1 MKNKK
6 ANKIIAI
13 SVIIVLL
20 VVAIIVFI
28 LNTSIGNSGLTILEK
43 QWINDNAN
51 KVVDVTVFNDIP
63 IYGNGGK
70 GVVFDFLDK
79 FSEEYN
85 IEFNKNSYT
94 LSNKEVSYGNFAFK
108 ILNNEDKLSDNQILF
123 YEDAY
128 VIVGSD
134 EEDTIS
140 SIDDIKDSKVGI
152 LTSDKND
159 VLYYLDINSDSV
171 TNYDNIDKLIQG
183 YSDREVS
190 YIVIPNVMYMQ
201 EIVKNNLSIL
211 YHISDIS
218 KKYVLEVTD
227 NDLYSIISK
236 FYLDYKD
243 KYLSDSYSTGFL
255 DAYFDNSSY
264 TDVDRVNYNSS
275 VYTYGYVVD
284 MPFENADN
292 DKFVGI
298 ISNYLKEFQSI
309 ANVELKVVRYNNI
322 SDLKQALINGDIDFA
337 FGNFELKSLG
347 SSFYTTNN
355 VVNSSYVV
363 LAKEHINIGS
373 LASLKK
379 YEVSVVEN
387 SKLDEILKL
396 KGINATRYS
405 DTDSLLRGIKDNDI
419 ILIDKEMYNY
429 YSSEKLS
436 DYMVV
441 YEGNLGKTPF
451 VISGKN
457 KTFASLF
464 DYYVSMT
471 DYNDFSG
478 KYNTSVGM
486 YDGRLKEII
495 SILAFSLAVILIL
508 IIVLLM
514 IKNKKKKKKRAYMED
529 KMKFIDVMT
538 SLKNRNYLNYS
549 IPKWDDNVIYPQ
561 AIVVIDLNNLKDIN
575 DNYGHEKGDE
585 VIKKAANILIANQLE
600 KTDLV
605 RTDGNEFLIYMVGY
619 PVNDVM
625 MYSRKIYKEFKNLPY
640 GYGASIGYSMIE
652 DDVKSIDDAI
662 NEAIIDM
669 NKNKENEKK

>member
-6 ANKIIAI
+6 ANKIITI
-13 SVIIVLL
+13 SVIVVL
-20 VVAIIVFI
+20 VVVAVLVFA

-51 KVVDVTVFNDIP
+51 KVVDVAVFNDIP

-123 YEDAY
+123 YEDTY

-183 YSDREVS
+183 YSDKEVS

-227 NDLYSIISK
+227 NDLYFIISK

-387 SKLDEILKL
+387 SKLDETLKL

-508 IIVLLM
+508 IIILLM
-514 IKNKKKKKKRAYMED
+514 IKNKNKKKKRAYMED

-619 PVNDVM
+619 PVSDVM

>member
-6 ANKIIAI
+6 ANKIITI
-13 SVIIVLL
+13 SVIVVL
-20 VVAIIVFI
+20 VVVAVLVFA

-51 KVVDVTVFNDIP
+51 KVVDVAVFNDIP

-123 YEDAY
+123 YEDTY

-183 YSDREVS
+183 YSDKEVS

-243 KYLSDSYSTGFL
+243 KYLSNSYSTGFL

-387 SKLDEILKL
+387 SKLDEALKL

-619 PVNDVM
+619 PANDVM

>member
-6 ANKIIAI
+6 ANKIITI
-13 SVIIVLL
+13 SVIVVL
-20 VVAIIVFI
+20 VVVAVLVFA

-51 KVVDVTVFNDIP
+51 KVVDVAVFNDIP

-108 ILNNEDKLSDNQILF
+108 ILNNEDKLLDNQILF
-123 YEDAY
+123 YEDTY
-128 VIVGSD
+128 VIVGSN

-159 VLYYLDINSDSV
+159 VLYYLDINSDNA
-171 TNYDNIDKLIQG
+171 TNYDNIDELIQG
-183 YSDREVS
+183 YSDKEVS

-243 KYLSDSYSTGFL
+243 KYLSNSYSTGFL

-363 LAKEHINIGS
+363 LAKERINIGS

-387 SKLDEILKL
+387 SKLDEALKL

-464 DYYVSMT
+464 DYYISMT

-478 KYNTSVGM
+478 KYNTSIGM

-508 IIVLLM
+508 IIILLM
-514 IKNKKKKKKRAYMED
+514 IKNKNKKKKNAYMED

-669 NKNKENEKK
+669 NKNKENGKK

>member
-6 ANKIIAI
+6 ANKIITI
-13 SVIIVLL
+13 SVIVVL
-20 VVAIIVFI
+20 VVVAVLVFA

-43 QWINDNAN
+43 KWINDNAN

-123 YEDAY
+123 YEDTY
-128 VIVGSD
+128 VIVGSN

-159 VLYYLDINSDSV
+159 ILYYLDINSDNV
-171 TNYDNIDKLIQG
+171 TNYDDIDKLIQG
-183 YSDREVS
+183 YNDKEVS
-190 YIVIPNVMYMQ
+190 YLVIPNVMYMQ

-243 KYLSDSYSTGFL
+243 KYLSDSYSAGFL

-309 ANVELKVVRYNNI
+309 ANVELKVVKYNNI

-337 FGNFELKSLG
+337 FGYFDLKSLG
-347 SSFYTTNN
+347 SSFYITNN
-355 VVNSSYVV
+355 IVNSSYVV

-387 SKLDEILKL
+387 SKLDEALKL

-436 DYMVV
+436 DYMIV
-441 YEGNLGKTPF
+441 YEGSLDKTPF

-478 KYNTSVGM
+478 KYNTSIGM

-495 SILAFSLAVILIL
+495 SILVFSLAVLLIL
-508 IIVLLM
+508 VIILLM
-514 IKNKKKKKKRAYMED
+514 VKNKNKKKKRAYMED

-619 PVNDVM
+619 PANDVM

-662 NEAIIDM
+662 NEAVIDM
-669 NKNKENEKK
+669 RKNKENEKK

>member
-6 ANKIIAI
+6 ANKIITI
-13 SVIIVLL
+13 SVIVVL
-20 VVAIIVFI
+20 VVVAVLVFA

-123 YEDAY
+123 YEDTY

-183 YSDREVS
+183 YSDKEVS

-243 KYLSDSYSTGFL
+243 KYLSNSYSTGFL

-363 LAKEHINIGS
+363 LAKEHINIDS

-387 SKLDEILKL
+387 SKLDEALKL

-508 IIVLLM
+508 IIILLM
-514 IKNKKKKKKRAYMED
+514 IKNKNKKKKRAYMED

>member
-6 ANKIIAI
+6 ANKIITI
-13 SVIIVLL
+13 SVIVVL
-20 VVAIIVFI
+20 VVVAVLVFT

-43 QWINDNAN
+43 KWINDNAN

-123 YEDAY
+123 YEDTY
-128 VIVGSD
+128 VIVGSN
-134 EEDTIS
+134 EEDAIS

-159 VLYYLDINSDSV
+159 ILYYLDINSDNV
-171 TNYDNIDKLIQG
+171 TNYDDIDKLIQG
-183 YSDREVS
+183 YNDKEVS
-190 YIVIPNVMYMQ
+190 YLVIPNVMYMQ

-211 YHISDIS
+211 YHIGDIS

-227 NDLYSIISK
+227 NDLYSIVSK

-275 VYTYGYVVD
+275 VYTYGYVID

-337 FGNFELKSLG
+337 FGNFDLKSLG
-347 SSFYTTNN
+347 SSFYITNN

-387 SKLDEILKL
+387 SKLDEALKL

-405 DTDSLLRGIKDNDI
+405 DTDSLLRGIKDSDI

-441 YEGNLGKTPF
+441 YEGNLDKTPF

-478 KYNTSVGM
+478 KYNTSIGM

-495 SILAFSLAVILIL
+495 SILVFSLAVLLIL
-508 IIVLLM
+508 VIILLM
-514 IKNKKKKKKRAYMED
+514 VKNKNKKKKRAYMED

-619 PVNDVM
+619 PANDVM

>member
-6 ANKIIAI
+6 ANKIITI
-13 SVIIVLL
+13 SVIVVL
-20 VVAIIVFI
+20 VVVAVLVFA

-51 KVVDVTVFNDIP
+51 KVVDVAVFNDIP

-108 ILNNEDKLSDNQILF
+108 ILNNEDKLLDNQILF
-123 YEDAY
+123 YEDTY
-128 VIVGSD
+128 VIVGSN

-183 YSDREVS
+183 YSDKEVS

-243 KYLSDSYSTGFL
+243 KYLSNSYSTGFL

-387 SKLDEILKL
+387 SKLDETLKS

-478 KYNTSVGM
+478 KYNTSIGM

>member
-6 ANKIIAI
+6 ANKIITI
-13 SVIIVLL
+13 SVIVVL
-20 VVAIIVFI
+20 VVVAVLVFA
-28 LNTSIGNSGLTILEK
+28 LNTSIGNSGLTIIEK
-43 QWINDNAN
+43 KWINDNAN

-123 YEDAY
+123 YEDTY
-128 VIVGSD
+128 VIVGSN

-159 VLYYLDINSDSV
+159 ILYYLDINSDNV
-171 TNYDNIDKLIQG
+171 TNYDDIDKLIQG
-183 YSDREVS
+183 YNDKEVS
-190 YIVIPNVMYMQ
+190 YLVIPNVMYMQ

-211 YHISDIS
+211 YHIGDIS

-243 KYLSDSYSTGFL
+243 KYLTDSYSTGFL

-309 ANVELKVVRYNNI
+309 ANVELKVVRYNNN

-337 FGNFELKSLG
+337 FGNFDLKSLG
-347 SSFYTTNN
+347 SSFYITNN

-379 YEVSVVEN
+379 YEVSAVEN
-387 SKLDEILKL
+387 SKLDEALKL
-396 KGINATRYS
+396 KGINAIRYS
-405 DTDSLLRGIKDNDI
+405 DTDSLLRGIKDSDI

-441 YEGNLGKTPF
+441 YEGNLDKTPF

-464 DYYVSMT
+464 DYYVSMA

-478 KYNTSVGM
+478 KYNTSIGM

-495 SILAFSLAVILIL
+495 SILVFSLAVLLIL
-508 IIVLLM
+508 VIILLM
-514 IKNKKKKKKRAYMED
+514 VKNKNKKKKRAYMED

-619 PVNDVM
+619 PANDVM

-669 NKNKENEKK
+669 KKNKENEKK

>member
-6 ANKIIAI
+6 ANKIITI
-13 SVIIVLL
+13 SVIVVL
-20 VVAIIVFI
+20 VVVAVLVFA

-108 ILNNEDKLSDNQILF
+108 ILNNEDKLLDNQILF
-123 YEDAY
+123 YEDTY
-128 VIVGSD
+128 VIVGSN

-159 VLYYLDINSDSV
+159 VLYYLDINSDNA
-171 TNYDNIDKLIQG
+171 TNYDNIDELIQG
-183 YSDREVS
+183 YSDKEVS

-309 ANVELKVVRYNNI
+309 ANVELKVVKYNNI

-387 SKLDEILKL
+387 SKLDETLKL

-464 DYYVSMT
+464 DYYISMT

-478 KYNTSVGM
+478 KYNTSIGM

-508 IIVLLM
+508 IIILLM
-514 IKNKKKKKKRAYMED
+514 IKNKNKKKKRAYMED

>member
-123 YEDAY
+123 YEDTY

-183 YSDREVS
+183 YSDKEVS

-322 SDLKQALINGDIDFA
+322 SDLKQALIHGDIDFA
-337 FGNFELKSLG
+337 FGNFELKQAKSLQQQ
-347 SSFYTTNN
+347 
-355 VVNSSYVV
+355 
-363 LAKEHINIGS
+363 
-373 LASLKK
+373 
-379 YEVSVVEN
+379 
-387 SKLDEILKL
+387 
-396 KGINATRYS
+396 
-405 DTDSLLRGIKDNDI
+405 
-419 ILIDKEMYNY
+419 
-429 YSSEKLS
+429 
-436 DYMVV
+436 
-441 YEGNLGKTPF
+441 
-451 VISGKN
+451 
-457 KTFASLF
+457 
-464 DYYVSMT
+464 
-471 DYNDFSG
+471 
-478 KYNTSVGM
+478 
-486 YDGRLKEII
+486 
-495 SILAFSLAVILIL
+495 
-508 IIVLLM
+508 
-514 IKNKKKKKKRAYMED
+514 
-529 KMKFIDVMT
+529 
-538 SLKNRNYLNYS
+538 
-549 IPKWDDNVIYPQ
+549 PQ
-561 AIVVIDLNNLKDIN
+561 
-575 DNYGHEKGDE
+575 
-585 VIKKAANILIANQLE
+585 Q
-600 KTDLV
+600 
-605 RTDGNEFLIYMVGY
+605 F
-619 PVNDVM
+619 PV
-625 MYSRKIYKEFKNLPY
+625 
-640 GYGASIGYSMIE
+640 
-652 DDVKSIDDAI
+652 
-662 NEAIIDM
+662 
-669 NKNKENEKK
+669 

>member
-6 ANKIIAI
+6 ANKIITI
-13 SVIIVLL
+13 SVIVVL
-20 VVAIIVFI
+20 VVVAVLVFA
-28 LNTSIGNSGLTILEK
+28 LNTSIGNSGLTIIEK
-43 QWINDNAN
+43 KWINDNAN

-123 YEDAY
+123 YEDTY
-128 VIVGSD
+128 VIVGSN

-159 VLYYLDINSDSV
+159 ILYYLDINSDNV
-171 TNYDNIDKLIQG
+171 TNYDDIDKLIQG
-183 YSDREVS
+183 YNDKEVS
-190 YIVIPNVMYMQ
+190 YLVIPNVMYMQ

-255 DAYFDNSSY
+255 DAYFVNSSY

-337 FGNFELKSLG
+337 FGNFDLKSLG
-347 SSFYTTNN
+347 SSFYITNN

-387 SKLDEILKL
+387 SKLDEVLKL
-396 KGINATRYS
+396 KGINAIRYS
-405 DTDSLLRGIKDNDI
+405 DTDSLLRGIKDSDI

-429 YSSEKLS
+429 YNSEKLS

-441 YEGNLGKTPF
+441 YEGNLDKTSF

-471 DYNDFSG
+471 DYNDLSG
-478 KYNTSVGM
+478 KYNTSIGM

-495 SILAFSLAVILIL
+495 SVLVFSLAVLLIL
-508 IIVLLM
+508 VIILLM
-514 IKNKKKKKKRAYMED
+514 VKKKNKKKKRAYMED

-619 PVNDVM
+619 PANDVM

-669 NKNKENEKK
+669 KKNKENEKK

>member
-1 MKNKK
+1 M
-6 ANKIIAI
+6 
-13 SVIIVLL
+13 
-20 VVAIIVFI
+20 
-28 LNTSIGNSGLTILEK
+28 
-43 QWINDNAN
+43 
-51 KVVDVTVFNDIP
+51 
-63 IYGNGGK
+63 
-70 GVVFDFLDK
+70 
-79 FSEEYN
+79 
-85 IEFNKNSYT
+85 
-94 LSNKEVSYGNFAFK
+94 
-108 ILNNEDKLSDNQILF
+108 
-123 YEDAY
+123 
-128 VIVGSD
+128 
-134 EEDTIS
+134 
-140 SIDDIKDSKVGI
+140 
-152 LTSDKND
+152 
-159 VLYYLDINSDSV
+159 
-171 TNYDNIDKLIQG
+171 
-183 YSDREVS
+183 
-190 YIVIPNVMYMQ
+190 
-201 EIVKNNLSIL
+201 
-211 YHISDIS
+211 
-218 KKYVLEVTD
+218 
-227 NDLYSIISK
+227 
-236 FYLDYKD
+236 
-243 KYLSDSYSTGFL
+243 
-255 DAYFDNSSY
+255 
-264 TDVDRVNYNSS
+264 
-275 VYTYGYVVD
+275 
-284 MPFENADN
+284 
-292 DKFVGI
+292 
-298 ISNYLKEFQSI
+298 
-309 ANVELKVVRYNNI
+309 
-322 SDLKQALINGDIDFA
+322 
-337 FGNFELKSLG
+337 
-347 SSFYTTNN
+347 
-355 VVNSSYVV
+355 
-363 LAKEHINIGS
+363 
-373 LASLKK
+373 KK

-387 SKLDEILKL
+387 SKLDETLKL

-619 PVNDVM
+619 PANDVM

>member
-6 ANKIIAI
+6 ANKIITI
-13 SVIIVLL
+13 SVIVVL
-20 VVAIIVFI
+20 VVVAVLVFA

-51 KVVDVTVFNDIP
+51 KVVDVAVFNDIP

-108 ILNNEDKLSDNQILF
+108 ILNNEDKLLDNQILF
-123 YEDAY
+123 YEDTY
-128 VIVGSD
+128 VIVGSN

-159 VLYYLDINSDSV
+159 VLYYLDINSDNA
-171 TNYDNIDKLIQG
+171 TNYDNIDELIQG
-183 YSDREVS
+183 YSDKEVS

-243 KYLSDSYSTGFL
+243 KYLSNSYSTGFL

-363 LAKEHINIGS
+363 LAKGHINIGS

-387 SKLDEILKL
+387 SKLDEALKL

-464 DYYVSMT
+464 DYYISMT

-478 KYNTSVGM
+478 KYNTSIGM

-508 IIVLLM
+508 IIILLM
-514 IKNKKKKKKRAYMED
+514 IKNKNKKKKRAYMED

>member
-6 ANKIIAI
+6 ANKIITI
-13 SVIIVLL
+13 SVIVVL
-20 VVAIIVFI
+20 VVVAVLVFA
-28 LNTSIGNSGLTILEK
+28 LNTSIGNSGLTIIEK
-43 QWINDNAN
+43 KWINDNAN

-123 YEDAY
+123 YEDTY
-128 VIVGSD
+128 VIVGSN

-140 SIDDIKDSKVGI
+140 SLDDIKDSKVGI

-159 VLYYLDINSDSV
+159 ILYYLDINSDNV
-171 TNYDNIDKLIQG
+171 TNYDDIDKLIQG
-183 YSDREVS
+183 YNDKEVS
-190 YIVIPNVMYMQ
+190 YLVIPNVMYMQ

-243 KYLSDSYSTGFL
+243 KYLTDSYSTGFL

-337 FGNFELKSLG
+337 FGNFDLKSLG
-347 SSFYTTNN
+347 SSFYITNN

-387 SKLDEILKL
+387 SKLDEALKL
-396 KGINATRYS
+396 KGINAIRYS
-405 DTDSLLRGIKDNDI
+405 DTDSLLRGIKDSDI

-441 YEGNLGKTPF
+441 YEGNLDKTPF

-478 KYNTSVGM
+478 KYNTSIGM

-495 SILAFSLAVILIL
+495 SILVFSLAVLLIL
-508 IIVLLM
+508 VIILLM
-514 IKNKKKKKKRAYMED
+514 VKNKNKKKKRAYMED

-619 PVNDVM
+619 PANDVM

-669 NKNKENEKK
+669 KKNKENEKK

>member
-6 ANKIIAI
+6 ANKIITI
-13 SVIIVLL
+13 SVIVVL
-20 VVAIIVFI
+20 VVVAVLVFA

-43 QWINDNAN
+43 KWINDNAN

-123 YEDAY
+123 YEDTY
-128 VIVGSD
+128 VIVGSN

-140 SIDDIKDSKVGI
+140 FLDDIKDSKVGI

-159 VLYYLDINSDSV
+159 ILYYLDINSDNV
-171 TNYDNIDKLIQG
+171 TNYDDIDKLIQG
-183 YSDREVS
+183 YNDKEVS
-190 YIVIPNVMYMQ
+190 YLVIPNVMYMQ
-201 EIVKNNLSIL
+201 EIVKNNLSFL

-292 DKFVGI
+292 DRFVGI

-337 FGNFELKSLG
+337 FGNFDLKSLG
-347 SSFYTTNN
+347 SSFYITNN

-387 SKLDEILKL
+387 SKLDEALKL

-405 DTDSLLRGIKDNDI
+405 DTDSLLRGIKDSDI

-441 YEGNLGKTPF
+441 YEGNLDKIPF

-478 KYNTSVGM
+478 KYNTSIGM

-495 SILAFSLAVILIL
+495 SILVFSLAVLLIL
-508 IIVLLM
+508 VIILLM
-514 IKNKKKKKKRAYMED
+514 VKNKNKKKKRAYMED

-619 PVNDVM
+619 PANDVM

-662 NEAIIDM
+662 NEAVIDM
-669 NKNKENEKK
+669 RKNKENEKK

>member
-6 ANKIIAI
+6 ANKIITI
-13 SVIIVLL
+13 SVIVVL
-20 VVAIIVFI
+20 VVVAVLVFA
-28 LNTSIGNSGLTILEK
+28 LNTSIGNSGLTIIEK
-43 QWINDNAN
+43 KWINDNAN

-123 YEDAY
+123 YEDTY
-128 VIVGSD
+128 VIVGSN
-134 EEDTIS
+134 EENIIS

-152 LTSDKND
+152 LSSDKND
-159 VLYYLDINSDSV
+159 ILYYLDINSDNV
-171 TNYDNIDKLIQG
+171 INYDDIDKLIQG
-183 YSDREVS
+183 YNDKEVS
-190 YIVIPNVMYMQ
+190 YLVIPNVMYMQ

-337 FGNFELKSLG
+337 FGNFDLKSLG
-347 SSFYTTNN
+347 SSFYITNN
-355 VVNSSYVV
+355 VVNSSYVI

-387 SKLDEILKL
+387 SKLDEALKL
-396 KGINATRYS
+396 KGINAIRYS
-405 DTDSLLRGIKDNDI
+405 DTDSLLRGIKDSDI

-441 YEGNLGKTPF
+441 YEGNLDKTPF

-478 KYNTSVGM
+478 KYNTSIGM

-495 SILAFSLAVILIL
+495 SILVFSLAVLLIL
-508 IIVLLM
+508 IIILLM
-514 IKNKKKKKKRAYMED
+514 VKNKNKKKKRAYMED

-619 PVNDVM
+619 PANDVM

>member
-6 ANKIIAI
+6 ANKIITI
-13 SVIIVLL
+13 SVIVVL
-20 VVAIIVFI
+20 VVVAVLVFA
-28 LNTSIGNSGLTILEK
+28 LNTSIGNSGLTIIEK
-43 QWINDNAN
+43 KWINDNAN

-123 YEDAY
+123 YEDTY
-128 VIVGSD
+128 VIVGSN

-152 LTSDKND
+152 LSSDKND
-159 VLYYLDINSDSV
+159 ILYYLDINSDNV
-171 TNYDNIDKLIQG
+171 INYDDIDKLIQG
-183 YSDREVS
+183 YNDKEVS
-190 YIVIPNVMYMQ
+190 YLVIPNVMYMQ

-211 YHISDIS
+211 YHIGDIS

-243 KYLSDSYSTGFL
+243 KYLTDSYSTGFL

-337 FGNFELKSLG
+337 FGNFDLKSLG
-347 SSFYTTNN
+347 SSFYITNN

-387 SKLDEILKL
+387 SKLDEALKL
-396 KGINATRYS
+396 KGINAIRYS
-405 DTDSLLRGIKDNDI
+405 DTDSLLRGIKDSDI

-441 YEGNLGKTPF
+441 YEGNLDKTPF

-478 KYNTSVGM
+478 KYNTSIGM

-495 SILAFSLAVILIL
+495 SILVFSLAVLLIL
-508 IIVLLM
+508 VIILLM
-514 IKNKKKKKKRAYMED
+514 VKNKNKKKKRAYMED

-619 PVNDVM
+619 PANDVM

-669 NKNKENEKK
+669 KKNKENEKK

>member
-6 ANKIIAI
+6 ANKIITI
-13 SVIIVLL
+13 SVIVVL
-20 VVAIIVFI
+20 VVVAVLVFA

-51 KVVDVTVFNDIP
+51 KVVDVAVFNDIP

-108 ILNNEDKLSDNQILF
+108 ILNNEDKLLDNQILF
-123 YEDAY
+123 YEDTY
-128 VIVGSD
+128 VIVGSN

-183 YSDREVS
+183 YSDKEVS

-243 KYLSDSYSTGFL
+243 KYLSNSYSTGFL

-387 SKLDEILKL
+387 SKLDEALKL

-508 IIVLLM
+508 IIILLM
-514 IKNKKKKKKRAYMED
+514 IKNKNKKKKRAYMED

-619 PVNDVM
+619 PANDVM

>member
-6 ANKIIAI
+6 ANKIITI
-13 SVIIVLL
+13 SVIVVL
-20 VVAIIVFI
+20 VVVAVLVFA

-51 KVVDVTVFNDIP
+51 KVVDVAVFNDIP

-108 ILNNEDKLSDNQILF
+108 ILNNEDKLLDNQILF
-123 YEDAY
+123 YEDTY
-128 VIVGSD
+128 VIVGSN

-159 VLYYLDINSDSV
+159 VLYYLDINSDNA
-171 TNYDNIDKLIQG
+171 TNYDNIDELIQG
-183 YSDREVS
+183 YSDKEVS

-243 KYLSDSYSTGFL
+243 KYLSNSYSTGFL

-387 SKLDEILKL
+387 SKLDEALKL

-464 DYYVSMT
+464 DYYISMT

-478 KYNTSVGM
+478 KYNTSIGM

-508 IIVLLM
+508 IIILLM
-514 IKNKKKKKKRAYMED
+514 IKNKNKKKKRAYMED

-619 PVNDVM
+619 PVSDVM

>member
-123 YEDAY
+123 YEDTY

-183 YSDREVS
+183 YSDKEVS

-387 SKLDEILKL
+387 SKLDETLKL

-429 YSSEKLS
+429 YSNEKLS

-514 IKNKKKKKKRAYMED
+514 IKNKKQKKKRAYMED

-605 RTDGNEFLIYMVGY
+605 LTDGNEFLIYIVGY

>member
-6 ANKIIAI
+6 ANKIITI
-13 SVIIVLL
+13 SVIVVL
-20 VVAIIVFI
+20 VVVAVLVFA
-28 LNTSIGNSGLTILEK
+28 LNTSIGNSGLTIIEK
-43 QWINDNAN
+43 KWINDNAN

-123 YEDAY
+123 YEDTY
-128 VIVGSD
+128 VIVGSN

-159 VLYYLDINSDSV
+159 ILYYLDINSDNV
-171 TNYDNIDKLIQG
+171 TNYDDIDKLIQG
-183 YSDREVS
+183 YNDKEVS
-190 YIVIPNVMYMQ
+190 YLVIPNVMYMQ

-211 YHISDIS
+211 YHIGDIS

-337 FGNFELKSLG
+337 FGNFDLKSLG
-347 SSFYTTNN
+347 SSFYITNN

-387 SKLDEILKL
+387 SKLDEALKL

-436 DYMVV
+436 DYMIV
-441 YEGNLGKTPF
+441 YEGSLDKTPF

-478 KYNTSVGM
+478 KYNTSIGM

-495 SILAFSLAVILIL
+495 SILVFSLAVLLIL
-508 IIVLLM
+508 IIILLM
-514 IKNKKKKKKRAYMED
+514 VKNKNKKKKRAYMED

-619 PVNDVM
+619 PANDVM

-662 NEAIIDM
+662 NEAVIDM
-669 NKNKENEKK
+669 RKNKENEKK

>member
-6 ANKIIAI
+6 ANKIITI
-13 SVIIVLL
+13 SVIVVL
-20 VVAIIVFI
+20 VVVAVLVFA

-123 YEDAY
+123 YEDTY

-183 YSDREVS
+183 YSDKEVS

-387 SKLDEILKL
+387 SKLDETLKS

-619 PVNDVM
+619 PANDVM

>member
-6 ANKIIAI
+6 ANKIITI
-13 SVIIVLL
+13 SVIVVL
-20 VVAIIVFI
+20 VVVAVLVFA

-108 ILNNEDKLSDNQILF
+108 ILYNEDKLSDNQILF
-123 YEDAY
+123 YEDTY

-183 YSDREVS
+183 YSDKEVS

-387 SKLDEILKL
+387 SKLDETLKS

-619 PVNDVM
+619 PANDVM

>member
-123 YEDAY
+123 YEDTY

-183 YSDREVS
+183 YSDKEVS

-387 SKLDEILKL
+387 SKLDETLKS

-429 YSSEKLS
+429 YSNEKLS

-514 IKNKKKKKKRAYMED
+514 IKNKKQKKKRAYMED

>member
-6 ANKIIAI
+6 ANKIITI
-13 SVIIVLL
+13 SVIVVL
-20 VVAIIVFI
+20 VVVAVLVFA

-43 QWINDNAN
+43 KWINDNAN

-123 YEDAY
+123 YEDTY
-128 VIVGSD
+128 VIVGSN

-159 VLYYLDINSDSV
+159 ILYYLDINSDNV
-171 TNYDNIDKLIQG
+171 TNYDDIDKLIQG
-183 YSDREVS
+183 YNDKEVS
-190 YIVIPNVMYMQ
+190 YLVIPNVMYMQ

-243 KYLSDSYSTGFL
+243 KYLSDSYSAGFL

-292 DKFVGI
+292 DRFVGI

-337 FGNFELKSLG
+337 FGNFDLKSLG
-347 SSFYTTNN
+347 SSFYITNN

-387 SKLDEILKL
+387 SKLDEALKL

-405 DTDSLLRGIKDNDI
+405 DTDSLLRGIKDSDI

-441 YEGNLGKTPF
+441 YEGNLDKTPF

-478 KYNTSVGM
+478 KYNTSIGM

-495 SILAFSLAVILIL
+495 SILVFSLAVLLIL
-508 IIVLLM
+508 VIILLM
-514 IKNKKKKKKRAYMED
+514 VKNKNKKKKRAYMED

-619 PVNDVM
+619 PANDVM

-662 NEAIIDM
+662 NEAVIDM
-669 NKNKENEKK
+669 RKNKENEKK

>member
-13 SVIIVLL
+13 SVIVVL
-20 VVAIIVFI
+20 VVVAVLVFA

-108 ILNNEDKLSDNQILF
+108 ILNNEDKLLDNQILF
-123 YEDAY
+123 YEDTY

-183 YSDREVS
+183 YSDKEVS

-387 SKLDEILKL
+387 SKLDETLKL

-429 YSSEKLS
+429 YSNEKLS

-464 DYYVSMT
+464 DYYISMT

-478 KYNTSVGM
+478 KYNTSIGM

-495 SILAFSLAVILIL
+495 SILVFSLAVILIL
-508 IIVLLM
+508 IIILLM
-514 IKNKKKKKKRAYMED
+514 IKNKNKKKKRAYMED

>member
-6 ANKIIAI
+6 ANKIITI
-13 SVIIVLL
+13 SVIVVL
-20 VVAIIVFI
+20 VVVAVLVFA

-123 YEDAY
+123 YEDTY
-128 VIVGSD
+128 VIVGSN

-159 VLYYLDINSDSV
+159 VLYYLDINSDNA
-171 TNYDNIDKLIQG
+171 TNYDNIDELIQG
-183 YSDREVS
+183 YSDKEVS

-243 KYLSDSYSTGFL
+243 KYLSNSYSTGFL

-387 SKLDEILKL
+387 SKLDEALKL

-495 SILAFSLAVILIL
+495 SILEFSLAVILIL

>member
-6 ANKIIAI
+6 ANKIITI
-13 SVIIVLL
+13 SVIVVL
-20 VVAIIVFI
+20 VVVAVLVFA

-183 YSDREVS
+183 YSDKEVS

-363 LAKEHINIGS
+363 LAKERINIGS

-387 SKLDEILKL
+387 SKLDEALKL

-464 DYYVSMT
+464 DYYISMT

-478 KYNTSVGM
+478 KYNTSIGM

-508 IIVLLM
+508 IIILLM
-514 IKNKKKKKKRAYMED
+514 IKNKNKKKKRAYMED

>member
-6 ANKIIAI
+6 ANKIITI
-13 SVIIVLL
+13 SVIVVL
-20 VVAIIVFI
+20 VVVAVLVFA

-43 QWINDNAN
+43 KWINDNAN

-123 YEDAY
+123 YEDTY
-128 VIVGSD
+128 VIVGSN

-140 SIDDIKDSKVGI
+140 FLDDIKDSKVGI

-159 VLYYLDINSDSV
+159 ILYYLDINSDNV
-171 TNYDNIDKLIQG
+171 TNYDDIDKLIQG
-183 YSDREVS
+183 YNDKEVS
-190 YIVIPNVMYMQ
+190 YLVIPNVMYMQ

-309 ANVELKVVRYNNI
+309 ANVELKVVKYNNI

-337 FGNFELKSLG
+337 FGNFDLKSLG
-347 SSFYTTNN
+347 SSFYITNN

-387 SKLDEILKL
+387 SKLDEALKL

-405 DTDSLLRGIKDNDI
+405 DTDSLLRGIKDSDI

-441 YEGNLGKTPF
+441 YEGNLDKTPF

-478 KYNTSVGM
+478 KYNTSIGM

-495 SILAFSLAVILIL
+495 SILVFSLAVLLIL
-508 IIVLLM
+508 VIILLM
-514 IKNKKKKKKRAYMED
+514 VKNKNKKKKRAYMED

-619 PVNDVM
+619 PANDVM

-662 NEAIIDM
+662 NEAVIDM
-669 NKNKENEKK
+669 RKNKENEKK

>member
-6 ANKIIAI
+6 ANKIITI
-13 SVIIVLL
+13 SVIVVL
-20 VVAIIVFI
+20 VVVAVLVFA

-51 KVVDVTVFNDIP
+51 KVVDVAVFNDIP

-123 YEDAY
+123 YEDTY

-159 VLYYLDINSDSV
+159 VLYYLDINSDNA
-171 TNYDNIDKLIQG
+171 TNYDNIDELIQG
-183 YSDREVS
+183 YSDKEVS

-243 KYLSDSYSTGFL
+243 KYLSNSYSTGFL

-363 LAKEHINIGS
+363 LAKEHINIDS

-387 SKLDEILKL
+387 SKLDEALKL

-464 DYYVSMT
+464 DYYISMT

-478 KYNTSVGM
+478 KYNTSIGM

-508 IIVLLM
+508 IIILLM
-514 IKNKKKKKKRAYMED
+514 IKNKNKKKKRAYMED

>member
-6 ANKIIAI
+6 ANKIITI
-13 SVIIVLL
+13 SVIVVL
-20 VVAIIVFI
+20 VVVAVLVFA

-43 QWINDNAN
+43 KWINDNAN

-123 YEDAY
+123 YEDTY
-128 VIVGSD
+128 VIVGSN

-140 SIDDIKDSKVGI
+140 SLDDIKDSKVGI

-159 VLYYLDINSDSV
+159 VLYYLDINSDNV
-171 TNYDNIDKLIQG
+171 TNYDDIDKLIQG
-183 YSDREVS
+183 YNDKEVS
-190 YIVIPNVMYMQ
+190 YLVIPNVMYMQ

-275 VYTYGYVVD
+275 VYTYGYIVD
-284 MPFENADN
+284 MPFENDDN

-322 SDLKQALINGDIDFA
+322 SDLKQALIKGDIDFA
-337 FGNFELKSLG
+337 FGNFDLKSLG
-347 SSFYTTNN
+347 SSFYITNN

-387 SKLDEILKL
+387 SKLDEALKL

-405 DTDSLLRGIKDNDI
+405 DTDSLLRGIKDSDI

-441 YEGNLGKTPF
+441 YEGNLDKTPF

-478 KYNTSVGM
+478 KYNTSIGM

-495 SILAFSLAVILIL
+495 SILVFSLAVLLIL
-508 IIVLLM
+508 VIILLM
-514 IKNKKKKKKRAYMED
+514 VKNKNKKKKRAYMED

-619 PVNDVM
+619 PANDVM

>member
-6 ANKIIAI
+6 ANKIITI
-13 SVIIVLL
+13 SVIVVL
-20 VVAIIVFI
+20 VVVAVLVFA

-51 KVVDVTVFNDIP
+51 KVVDVAVFNDIP

-108 ILNNEDKLSDNQILF
+108 ILNNEDKLLDNQILF
-123 YEDAY
+123 YEDTY
-128 VIVGSD
+128 VIVGSN

-159 VLYYLDINSDSV
+159 VLYYLDINSDNA
-171 TNYDNIDKLIQG
+171 TNYDNIDELIQG
-183 YSDREVS
+183 YSDKEVS

-243 KYLSDSYSTGFL
+243 KYLSNSYSTGFL

-387 SKLDEILKL
+387 SKLDEALKL

>member
-6 ANKIIAI
+6 ANKIITI
-13 SVIIVLL
+13 SVIVVL
-20 VVAIIVFI
+20 VVVAVLVFA

-123 YEDAY
+123 YEDTY

-183 YSDREVS
+183 YNDKEVS

-387 SKLDEILKL
+387 SKLDEALKL

-619 PVNDVM
+619 PANDVM

>member
-6 ANKIIAI
+6 ANKIITI
-13 SVIIVLL
+13 SVIVVL
-20 VVAIIVFI
+20 VVVAVLVFA

-51 KVVDVTVFNDIP
+51 KVVDVAVFNDIP

-108 ILNNEDKLSDNQILF
+108 ILNNEDKLLDNQILF
-123 YEDAY
+123 YEDTY
-128 VIVGSD
+128 VIVGSN

-159 VLYYLDINSDSV
+159 VLYYLDINSDNA
-171 TNYDNIDKLIQG
+171 TNYDNIDELIQG
-183 YSDREVS
+183 YSDKEVS
-190 YIVIPNVMYMQ
+190 YLVIPNVMYMQ

-363 LAKEHINIGS
+363 LAKERINIGS

-387 SKLDEILKL
+387 SKLDEALKL
-396 KGINATRYS
+396 KGINATRYG

-419 ILIDKEMYNY
+419 ILINKEMYNY

-478 KYNTSVGM
+478 KYNTSIGM

-508 IIVLLM
+508 IIILLM
-514 IKNKKKKKKRAYMED
+514 IKNKNKKKKRAYMED

>member
-6 ANKIIAI
+6 ANKIITI
-13 SVIIVLL
+13 SVIVVL
-20 VVAIIVFI
+20 VVVAVLVFA

-43 QWINDNAN
+43 KWINDNAN

-123 YEDAY
+123 YEDTY
-128 VIVGSD
+128 VIVGSN

-140 SIDDIKDSKVGI
+140 FLDDIKDSKVGI

-159 VLYYLDINSDSV
+159 ILYYLDINSDNV
-171 TNYDNIDKLIQG
+171 TNYDDIDKLIQG
-183 YSDREVS
+183 YNDKEVS
-190 YIVIPNVMYMQ
+190 YLVIPNVMYMQ

-292 DKFVGI
+292 DRFVGI

-337 FGNFELKSLG
+337 FGNFDLKSLG
-347 SSFYTTNN
+347 SSFYITNN

-387 SKLDEILKL
+387 SKLDEALKL

-405 DTDSLLRGIKDNDI
+405 DTDSLLRGIKDSDI

-441 YEGNLGKTPF
+441 YEGNLDKTPF

-478 KYNTSVGM
+478 KYNTSIGM

-495 SILAFSLAVILIL
+495 SILVFSLAVLLIL
-508 IIVLLM
+508 VIILLM
-514 IKNKKKKKKRAYMED
+514 VKNKNKKKKRAYMED

-619 PVNDVM
+619 PANDVM

-662 NEAIIDM
+662 NEAVIDM
-669 NKNKENEKK
+669 RKNKENEKK